1 MQWLNLLDYCFCF
14 RKPCASL
21 PMSLCSRNVHW
32 LCEEHFCLDD
42 CCVANKVPASAAA
55 AVAGD
60 VVESTAEA
68 HGVANKTPAATA
80 SAAEASATIK
90 KPIVGDDLFSVDGVG
105 AVGVSAFLPVVAD
118 VASFNKEPLTQL
130 PPIPSSSSGN
140 SSVVDDLQR
149 RKAAESAPV
158 SADAIAKGLQTL
170 FSGLTANAP
179 AEMFSL

>member
-1 MQWLNLLDYCFCF
+1 M
-14 RKPCASL
+14 
-21 PMSLCSRNVHW
+21 
-32 LCEEHFCLDD
+32 
-42 CCVANKVPASAAA
+42 
-55 AVAGD
+55 
-60 VVESTAEA
+60 
-68 HGVANKTPAATA
+68 ANKTPAATA

-179 AEMFSL
+179 AEMFSLYGVTRQFAMLSMRSDVAKRVKTKYAVDLELGPPSDYY